1 MAGRPRKFDEDKA
14 LDAFMDVFW
23 TKGYAATSVD
33 DLQDAIGIKRGS
45 FYSTFESKDA
55 VFSSVLDRYVQRRTL
70 KGLDLLDDPAGPRK
84 GLARFL
90 RHIGNRMA
98 EDTRRGCLIFSN
110 VSERSLDGT
119 PQGDQLAELNALIA
133 GRIQEKVDLALKG
146 LAESDTGSAEQLSA
160 FVMTTL
166 FGLNGMART
175 GADPKDIR
183 AAAELAAQTVE
194 ANA

>member
-33 DLQDAIGIKRGS
+33 DLQAAVGIKRGS

-55 VFSSVLDRYVQRRTL
+55 VFSSVLDRYVEKRTL
-70 KGLDLLDDPAGPRK
+70 KGLELLNDPDGPRA

-110 VSERSLDGT
+110 VSERALDGT
-119 PQGDQLAELNALIA
+119 PQGHRLAELNALIA
-133 GRIQEKVDLALKG
+133 GRIQEKVDLALQG
-146 LAESDTGSAEQLSA
+146 LVETDAGSAKTLSA

-183 AAAELAAQTVE
+183 AAAELAARTVE
-194 ANA
+194 TSG